1 MVMHHSTWQRL
12 FLGHPLS
19 QILACPANAILNA
32 RILAVSGEQLLVYH
46 LLYTYRYNVYKVRI
60 YTLEQRRA
68 LFVSGSVRESKLLAA
83 EVWRQHLK

>member
-12 FLGHPLS
+12 FLGHPHS
-19 QILACPANAILNA
+19 QTCPANAILNA